1 MIETFIKDIEYYLP
15 SKVLTNEELVR
26 DFPEWNAEK
35 VAKKTGI
42 KERHIAAEGET
53 SADMAYMAASKLFER
68 NSQLKKTV
76 DFILFCTQTPDYRMP
91 ASACLLQRRLGL
103 PTTIGAVDI
112 DLGCSGFI
120 YGLALAKGL
129 VTGGIAHQVLFLTA
143 DTLTKHIHPR
153 DKGNKS
159 ILGDAASATVISSEG
174 IAKIGNFV
182 LGTDGNGEEIINIKI
197 GGTRQ
202 PLPINDEVIDDN
214 GHIKSSDYFYM
225 DGPEVFNFTL
235 DSVPPLLDECLQKNN
250 LVKESVDKYILH
262 QANGYILSTLR
273 KLYGVP
279 KDQFYIDMEHYG
291 NTASSTI
298 PLALKDAL
306 SCKFVRQGD
315 RVMIAGFGVGF
326 SYGAC
331 LLEF

>member
-1 MIETFIKDIEYYLP
+1 MEVYIKDIEYYLP

-26 DFPEWNAEK
+26 DFPEWDAEK

-42 KERHIAAEGET
+42 KERHVAADTET
-53 SADMAYMAASKLFER
+53 SADMVFAAATKLFER
-68 NSQLKKTV
+68 NPQLKETV

-103 PTTIGAVDI
+103 PTTVGAVDI

-120 YGLALAKGL
+120 YGLAMSKGL
-129 VTGGIAHQVLFLTA
+129 VAGGIAHNVLLLTA

-153 DKGNKS
+153 DKSNKS
-159 ILGDAASATVISSEG
+159 ILGDAATATIVSTVG
-174 IAKIGNFV
+174 YAKIGNFV
-182 LGTDGNGEEIINIKI
+182 LGTDGTGEEIINIKI

-202 PLPINDEVIDDN
+202 PLPIHDEIIDGN

-235 DSVPPLLDECLQKNN
+235 DSVPPLLDECLKQNN
-250 LVKESVDKYILH
+250 LEKESVDKYVLH
-262 QANGYILSTLR
+262 QANGYILSTIR
-273 KLYGVP
+273 KIYGVP
-279 KDQFYIDMEHYG
+279 KEIFYIDMEHYG

-306 SCKFVRQGD
+306 DSKFIEQGD
-315 RVMIAGFGVGF
+315 RVIIAGFGVGF

>member
-143 DTLTKHIHPR
+143 DTLTKHIHPQ
-153 DKGNKS
+153 DKGNKA
-159 ILGDAASATVISSEG
+159 ILGDAATATVISSEG

-250 LVKESVDKYILH
+250 LVICSSAADCIGVRP
-262 QANGYILSTLR
+262 LSYR
-273 KLYGVP
+273 EAGQIIRQPGSCQQSCYNYHV
-279 KDQFYIDMEHYG
+279 
-291 NTASSTI
+291 
-298 PLALKDAL
+298 LADPVCHIRDHRDISGKTEYRDTGSAAV
-306 SCKFVRQGD
+306 C
-315 RVMIAGFGVGF
+315 
-326 SYGAC
+326 
-331 LLEF
+331 